1 MKIGY
6 VSLTALLMV
15 GCQVVP
21 SQQQFSTQTLRESQP
36 VVEAESRLNQID
48 FRQLKQQKK
57 RPVVALVLGSGGAR
71 GYAHIGVI
79 EVLEQ

>member
-48 FRQLKQQKK
+48 FRQLKQQKNVQLS
-57 RPVVALVLGSGGAR
+57 PWFWAVVAHVVMHILG
-71 GYAHIGVI
+71 
-79 EVLEQ
+79 

>member
-48 FRQLKQQKK
+48 FRQLKQQK
-57 RPVVALVLGSGGAR
+57 
-71 GYAHIGVI
+71 
-79 EVLEQ
+79 